1 MIHKLAPLCAIVF
14 VLPAAAASAAP
25 ATVPV
30 EKYAKAIIGKWEI
43 RNTIYEFKKNG
54 TYGMGAVL
62 ESNVQETGRWR
73 ISDKTLTLIDTE
85 GQSVNVGIAFSSK
98 DRWEWESKP
107 GRIWDAKRMK

>member
-1 MIHKLAPLCAIVF
+1 MIPKLAPLCAF
-14 VLPAAAASAAP
+14 FLSATALFAAP
-25 ATVPV
+25 TTVPV
-30 EKYAKAIIGKWEI
+30 EKYSKAIIGKWEI

-73 ISDKTLTLIDTE
+73 IADKTLTLTDIE
-85 GQSVNVGIAFSSK
+85 GQSVNVGITFSSK
-98 DRWEWESKP
+98 DSWEWESKP